1 MKTKTLEKKHLSYD
15 TFKQTK
21 IGQISGLIRD
31 RLWIRHTNALIA
43 IFGEPGSGKS
53 LSAITLARLVDDRFT
68 LDNVVYTPE
77 DFLDRLDKASRGTV
91 VIFDEAGVG
100 IPAREWQSLQNKL
113 LNYVLQTFRYQN
125 ICVIFTTPHIS
136 YIDRQARHL
145 LNYTAVTKGYVAKYD
160 CFESYWYYRD
170 VNPFSDYPRF
180 EPLSIMQNGKKV
192 ELGKIYIPFPHE
204 YVDAYEEMARKRKTE
219 IRRDAMK
226 KIEAMKAG
234 IRADVDMR
242 QIRRLANQSKAFF
255 KLYEYVK
262 AEYNYSDREIAK
274 ILNVSNATISN
285 WVKQYR
291 EEGVPEF

>member
-1 MKTKTLEKKHLSYD
+1 MQVETTERKPLSYD
-15 TFKQTK
+15 HYKQTK
-21 IGQISGLIRD
+21 IGQIAGLIRE

-53 LSAITLARLVDDRFT
+53 LSAITLARLVDDHFS
-68 LDNVVYTPE
+68 LDNVVFTPE
-77 DFLDRLDKASRGTV
+77 EFLERLDKASRGTV

-145 LNYTAVTKGYVAKYD
+145 LHYTAVTKGYVKKYD

-180 EPLSIMQNGKKV
+180 EPLSIVQGGKKV
-192 ELGKIYIPFPHE
+192 ELGRTFIPLPHE
-204 YVDAYEEMARKRKTE
+204 YVDAYEEKAKKRKTE
-219 IRRDAMK
+219 IRREAME

-255 KLYEYVK
+255 KLYEHLKEVYR
-262 AEYNYSDREIAK
+262 YSDREIAK
-274 ILNVSNATISN
+274 ILGVSNATISH